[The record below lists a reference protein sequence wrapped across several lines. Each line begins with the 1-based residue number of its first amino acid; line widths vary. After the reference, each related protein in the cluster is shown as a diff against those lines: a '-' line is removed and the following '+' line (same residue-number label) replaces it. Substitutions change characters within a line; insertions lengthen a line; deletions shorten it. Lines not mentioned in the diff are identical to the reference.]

1 VSALEL
7 STLTLPT
14 ARVGT
19 SPLPPLHSTAD
30 LHTVAADA
38 RTGGDGIDE
47 EMAANL
53 AYGHRSSVL
62 PYLLQDDYNRILVDV
77 AHPTAVLSND
87 RLRATFLL
95 GQGGRLWSL
104 VDLARGRELLYANA
118 ALQPG
123 NLALRNAW
131 FAGGVEW
138 NLGTTGHHPLTC
150 EPLHAARISL
160 PDGTAGLRLWEY
172 ERMRELVVEIDAWLP
187 DGAPHLAVH
196 VTITNVT
203 AHDVPVYWWSNI
215 AVPET
220 PGTRVLTPADA
231 AFGFDDSRALRRVA
245 MPVDGGIDR
254 SYPSRSSH
262 AADYFFDLPVS
273 TPRPWITALDGDG
286 YGLLQTSSPR
296 LRGRKLFVWG
306 TGRGGRHWQ
315 EWLSPRGGSYL
326 EIQAGL
332 ARTQL
337 EHLPLPA
344 GGRWSWLETYGPLQV
359 SAGSAHGDWSAAR
372 AAVSGHVSR
381 DDGWFADQTDLGRDL
396 VDRPIEDRLQR
407 ATGWGALEVRRRA
420 TTPDRW
426 PELPGTPFTDEDLG
440 AAQQPWLDLLEGR
453 RPAWDGS
460 APASCQTAAGWRSL
474 LEYAAGPYAALQRGV
489 ARWAGGDRLG
499 AVDAW
504 EQSLRDQPSAVGWRN
519 VAVAHAG
526 DDPARALAAYRE
538 ARTLDPTL
546 ISVVR
551 EHVEL
556 LITVGHHDVVL
567 AEIDAL
573 PTVQRTDPMIMLC
586 EAQAAVAVGDSDRAA
601 RILEPGLIIPGVRE
615 GAEILEQLWRGNRA
629 LAIGPEAAAIEALPS
644 VYDFSMRP
652 DDQPVIT
659 TEAS

>member
-19 SPLPPLHSTAD
+19 GPLPPLQSTAD
-30 LHTVAADA
+30 LHTAPDLSPTDA
-38 RTGGDGIDE
+38 DGIDA

-53 AYGHRSSVL
+53 AYGRVASVL
-62 PYLLQDDYNRILVDV
+62 PYLPQDGYDRTLTDV
-77 AHPTAVLSND
+77 THPVAVLAND

-104 VDLARGRELLYANA
+104 VDLATGRELLYANA

-150 EPLHAARISL
+150 EPLHAARITL
-160 PDGTAGLRLWEY
+160 PDGSPGLRLWEY
-172 ERMRELVVEIDAWLP
+172 ERLRELVVQIDAWLP
-187 DGAPHLAVH
+187 DGADRLAVH

-215 AVPET
+215 AVPQT
-220 PGTRVLTPADA
+220 PDTRVLTPADA
-231 AFGFDDSRALRRVA
+231 AFRFDYSRTLRRVT
-245 MPVDGGIDR
+245 MPVDDVIDR
-254 SYPSRSSH
+254 SYPSRSPH
-262 AADYFFDLPVS
+262 AVDYFFDLPAS
-273 TPRPWITALDGDG
+273 TPRPWIAALDGDG

-344 GGRWSWLETYGPLQV
+344 GERWSWLETYGPLRLP
-359 SAGSAHGDWSAAR
+359 AEAAHGDWSSAVAATTGQ
-372 AAVSGHVSR
+372 VGR
-381 DDGWFADQTDLGRDL
+381 DDRWFADQGRIGLEL
-396 VDRPIEDRLQR
+396 VDQPVAARLHR
-407 ATGWGALEVRRRA
+407 ASGWGALEARRRA
-420 TTPDRW
+420 ATTEGWPD
-426 PELPGTPFTDEDLG
+426 LPGTPFVDEDLG
-440 AAQQPWLDLLEGR
+440 PEQQPWLDLLEGR
-453 RPAWDGS
+453 RPVWPGT
-460 APASCQTAAGWRSL
+460 APSSYQTAPGWRSL
-474 LEYAAGPYAALQRGV
+474 LEFAAGPYAALQRGV

-504 EQSLRDQPSAVGWRN
+504 EQSLRDQPSAIGWRN
-519 VAVAHAG
+519 VAVAYAD
-526 DDPARALAAYRE
+526 DDPVRALAAYRK
-538 ARTLDPTL
+538 ARTLDPTASGVL
-546 ISVVR
+546 I
-551 EHVEL
+551 EHLEL
-556 LITVGHHDVVL
+556 LITVGHHASVL
-567 AEIDAL
+567 AEVDAL
-573 PTVQRTDPMIMLC
+573 PAEQRTEPMIMLC
-586 EAQAAVAVGDSDRAA
+586 EARAAVAVGDAGRAG
-601 RILEPGLIIPGVRE
+601 RILRPGLVVPEVRE
-615 GAEILEQLWRGNRA
+615 GAVTLGRLWRDYRA
-629 LAIGPEAAAIEALPS
+629 LVVGPATADTEELPWA
-644 VYDFSMRP
+644 YDFSMQP
-652 DDQPVIT
+652 DPQSVT
-659 TEAS
+659 TTDAS

>member
-1 VSALEL
+1 MSALEL

-19 SPLPPLHSTAD
+19 SLLPALRPSAD
-30 LHTVAADA
+30 LHAAGEL
-38 RTGGDGIDE
+38 TGSEGVDE

-53 AYGHRSSVL
+53 AYGHLTSVL
-62 PYLLQDDYNRILVDV
+62 PYLPQDAYGRTLVDV
-77 AHPTAVLSND
+77 EHPVAVLDND

-104 VDLARGRELLYANA
+104 IDLVTGRELLYANA

-150 EPLHAARISL
+150 EPLHAARITQ
-160 PDGTAGLRLWEY
+160 PDGSAGLRLWEY
-172 ERMRELVVEIDAWLP
+172 ERMRELVIQIDAWLP
-187 DGAPHLAVH
+187 DGAAQLAVQ

-220 PGTRVLTPADA
+220 AGTRVLTPADA
-231 AFGFDDSRALRRVA
+231 AFRFDYHRTLRRVA
-245 MPVDGGIDR
+245 MPVDDGIDR

-262 AADYFFDLPVS
+262 AVDYFFDLPPAVS
-273 TPRPWITALDGDG
+273 RPWVAAIDADG
-286 YGLLQTSSPR
+286 YGLIQTSSPR

-306 TGRGGRHWQ
+306 TGPGGRHWQ
-315 EWLSPRGGSYL
+315 DWLSPRGGSYL

-344 GGRWSWLETYGPLQV
+344 GERWSWLETYGPLQLT
-359 SAGSAHGDWSAAR
+359 ADSAHGDWSTALD
-372 AAVSGHVSR
+372 AVTERLGR
-381 DDGWFADQTDLGRDL
+381 DDGRFAEQTSLGREL
-396 VDRPIEDRLQR
+396 VDRPVEARLQR
-407 ATGWGALEVRRRA
+407 ASGWGALEVRRRA
-420 TTPDRW
+420 ATAEGW
-426 PELPGTPFTDEDLG
+426 PALPGTPFAEEDLG
-440 AAQQPWLDLLEGR
+440 AEQQPWLDLLDGR

-460 APASCQTAAGWRSL
+460 TPTSCQTAPGWRSL
-474 LEYAAGPYAALQRGV
+474 LEYAAGPYAALQRGI

-499 AVDAW
+499 ALDAW

-519 VAVAHAG
+519 VAVAYAE
-526 DDPARALAAYRE
+526 DDPARALAGYRE
-538 ARTLDPTL
+538 ARNLDPTMSGLVIEHLELL
-546 ISVVR
+546 ISV
-551 EHVEL
+551 
-556 LITVGHHDVVL
+556 GHHAVAL

-573 PTVQRTDPMIMLC
+573 PAAQRSEPMVRLC
-586 EAQAAVAVGDSDRAA
+586 EAQTAVAVGDADRAG
-601 RILEPGLIIPGVRE
+601 RILVPGLIIPALRE
-615 GAEILEQLWRGNRA
+615 GVESLAELWRGYRM
-629 LAIGPEAAAIEALPS
+629 LIVGPVTAGAEDLPS
-644 VYDFSMRP
+644 AYDFSMR
-652 DDQPVIT
+652 
-659 TEAS
+659 S

>member
-19 SPLPPLHSTAD
+19 SRLPPLSSTAD
-30 LHTVAADA
+30 LHTSAAYA
-38 RTGGDGIDE
+38 TEGPGAIE
-47 EMAANL
+47 PEMATNL
-53 AYGHRSSVL
+53 AYGRVASVL
-62 PYLLQDDYNRILVDV
+62 PYLPQDVYDRTLADV

-104 VDLARGRELLYANA
+104 VDRTTGRELLYANG

-150 EPLHAARISL
+150 EPLHAARTTL
-160 PDGTAGLRLWEY
+160 PDGSPGLRLWEF
-172 ERMRELVVEIDAWLP
+172 ERMRELVVQIDAWLP
-187 DGAPHLAVH
+187 DGAPHLAVQ

-220 PGTRVLTPADA
+220 AATRVLTPADA
-231 AFGFDDSRALRRVA
+231 AFRFDYGRTLRRVE
-245 MPVDGGIDR
+245 MPVDDGIDR

-262 AADYFFDLPVS
+262 AVDYFFDLPAA
-273 TPRPWITALDGDG
+273 TPRPWIAALDGDG
-286 YGLLQTSSPR
+286 DGLVQTSSAR

-306 TGRGGRHWQ
+306 TGRGGRRWQ
-315 EWLSPRGGSYL
+315 EWLSPLGGSYL

-344 GGRWSWLETYGPLQV
+344 GERWSWLETYGPLRLGAEV
-359 SAGSAHGDWSAAR
+359 AHGDWSAAQ
-372 AAVSGHVSR
+372 ATTTAELGR
-381 DDGWFADQTDLGRDL
+381 DDQWFADQELQGLALT
-396 VDRPIEDRLQR
+396 DRPITERLQR
-407 ATGWGALEVRRRA
+407 ASGWGALEVRRRKH
-420 TTPDRW
+420 TGEGWPD
-426 PELPGTPFTDEDLG
+426 LPGTPFAEEDLG
-440 AAQQPWLDLLEGR
+440 PEQQPWLDLLEGR
-453 RPAWDGS
+453 RTAWDGT
-460 APASCQTAAGWRSL
+460 APTSYQTAPGWRSL

-504 EQSLRDQPSAVGWRN
+504 EQALRDRPSAVGWRN
-519 VAVAHAG
+519 VAVAFAD
-526 DDPARALAAYRE
+526 DDPVRALAGYRE
-538 ARTLDPTL
+538 ARTLDPTMTGL
-546 ISVVR
+546 VI
-551 EHVEL
+551 EHFEL
-556 LITVGHHDVVL
+556 LITLGHHTVVL
-567 AEIDAL
+567 AEVDEL
-573 PTVQRTDPMIMLC
+573 PAAQRTDPMIMLC
-586 EAQAAVAVGDSDRAA
+586 EARAAVAVGDADRAG
-601 RILEPGLIIPGVRE
+601 RILLPGLVVPGVRE
-615 GAEILEQLWRGNRA
+615 GAVTLGRLWRDYRS
-629 LAIGPEAAAIEALPS
+629 LVVGPTTAETEELPS
-644 VYDFSMRP
+644 AYDFSMQP
-652 DDQPVIT
+652 DQSVIT
-659 TEAS
+659 TDAS

>member
-7 STLTLPT
+7 STLTVPT
-14 ARVGT
+14 ARVATT
-19 SPLPPLHSTAD
+19 SLPALRPTAD
-30 LHTVAADA
+30 LHA
-38 RTGGDGIDE
+38 TGDVIDGTEGIDE

-53 AYGHRSSVL
+53 AYGHLASVL
-62 PYLLQDDYNRILVDV
+62 PYLPQDSYDRTLVDV
-77 AHPTAVLSND
+77 AHPVAVLDND

-104 VDLARGRELLYANA
+104 IDLVTGRELLYANA

-150 EPLHAARISL
+150 EPLHAARITL
-160 PDGTAGLRLWEY
+160 PDGTPGLRLWEY
-172 ERMRELVVEIDAWLP
+172 ERMRELVIQIDAWLP

-220 PGTRVLTPADA
+220 PCTRVLTPADA
-231 AFGFDDSRALRRVA
+231 AFRFDYSRTLRRVA
-245 MPVDGGIDR
+245 MPVDDGLDR

-262 AADYFFDLPVS
+262 AVDYFFDLQPS

-315 EWLSPRGGSYL
+315 EWLSPRGGTYL

-344 GGRWSWLETYGPLQV
+344 GERWSWLETYGPLQLT
-359 SAGSAHGDWSAAR
+359 ADAAHGDWSSAVAATT
-372 AAVSGHVSR
+372 AELSR
-381 DDGWFADQTDLGRDL
+381 DDAWFADQGRIGHEL
-396 VDRPIEDRLQR
+396 VDRPIGDRLQR
-407 ATGWGALEVRRRA
+407 ASGWGALEVRRRA
-420 TTPDRW
+420 GTTQGWPD
-426 PELPGTPFTDEDLG
+426 LPGTPFAEEDLG
-440 AAQQPWLDLLEGR
+440 AEQQPWVDLLDGR
-453 RPAWDGS
+453 RPTWDGT
-460 APASCQTAAGWRSL
+460 APASCQTAPGWRSL
-474 LEYAAGPYAALQRGV
+474 LEQAAGPYAALQRGV

-499 AVDAW
+499 AVDSW
-504 EQSLRDQPSAVGWRN
+504 EQSLRDRPSAVGWRN
-519 VAVAHAG
+519 VAVAYAE
-526 DDPARALAAYRE
+526 DDPVRALAGYRE
-538 ARTLDPTL
+538 ARTLDPTMIGL
-546 ISVVR
+546 VI
-551 EHVEL
+551 EHLQL
-556 LITVGHHDVVL
+556 LIMVGHHAVAL

-573 PTVQRTDPMIMLC
+573 PAAQRSEPLVELC
-586 EAQAAVAVGDSDRAA
+586 EAQAAVAVGDAERAG
-601 RILEPGLIIPGVRE
+601 RILLPGLIIPSLRE
-615 GAEILEQLWRGNRA
+615 GAESLARLWREYREMVVGPAAAHAEQLPPA
-629 LAIGPEAAAIEALPS
+629 
-644 VYDFSMRP
+644 YDFSMR
-652 DDQPVIT
+652 T
-659 TEAS
+659 